1 VNVLL
6 SRFRLLNANKH
17 YRHRKD
23 PKITELNDL
32 FDHITEQYA
41 QAVELYHK
49 ADLLGSTL
57 PTAGAPSTSQVL
69 NEFNEI
75 ESLLCEGQTLKHL

>member
-1 VNVLL
+1 L
-6 SRFRLLNANKH
+6 SANKD

-23 PKITELNDL
+23 PEITELNDL

-41 QAVELYHK
+41 QAVELYNK
-49 ADLLGSTL
+49 ADWLGSR
-57 PTAGAPSTSQVL
+57 PSTAGAPSTSQVL
-69 NEFNEI
+69 NELNEL